1 MEEAKKLFALDIGT
15 RSIVGIILE
24 QQEDQFHVIDILIQ
38 EHTERAMLDGQIHD
52 VLAVSKIIT
61 QIKEQ
66 LETKHGPLKKVSV
79 AAAGRSLKTKRAV
92 SSIGIQGKP
101 MMNKQDILH
110 LELSAVQQAQ
120 ASVAEDQESE
130 KSAFYYCVGYSILY
144 YKLDGEEIGNLIDQ
158 QGEEASVEII
168 ATFLPK
174 VVVESLMSALHRSDL
189 EMEALTLEPIAAI
202 NVLIPQS
209 MRRLN
214 VALVDIGAGT
224 SDIAITDLGT
234 VVAYGM
240 VPVAGDEI
248 TEAISDQLLLD
259 FPRAEQAKRELL
271 TNDSIQV
278 EDILGFETEVTK
290 SEMIEQI
297 SPAINRLTDA
307 ICDEILTLNNN
318 KQPKAVMLVGGGSQ
332 TPALAERIADKLQ
345 LPANRVAIRGIE
357 AIHALTISEH
367 ISRGPELVT
376 PIGIAI
382 AAHKAPVQYKTVY
395 VNEQPVRLFEVT
407 KLTVG
412 DCLLASGIKMNKLYG
427 KPGLAMIV
435 SLNGHQITI
444 PGSHGEA
451 PLLMKNGDLCGLDD
465 KVQSGDEIIVSKGLD
480 GLRAQVLIHDLIDEL
495 PNKTIYVNDQEYTLH
510 AIITRNGEP
519 VGTNHLVLD
528 HDVIKCTVPDTISEM
543 LTVLNLQNLLDRLK
557 PFKLKINGKDTVI
570 PSFSGTL
577 LRNGS
582 QAKMHNSIEH
592 GDKITISNRTEPTL
606 KDLMH
611 VKQMDLECTLPVSFN
626 NKEIQLKKP
635 LVKFKRN
642 GEELALEDFIFD
654 GDALNYIE
662 IKQEP
667 FIFQDIFKAVEINM
681 PQNANGSFLLLKNG
695 ENATF
700 YDPLNAG
707 DQLEIVWP
715 IKQMQT
721 YVNKTSNMAGRRED

>member
-1 MEEAKKLFALDIGT
+1 MYALEETKKLFALDIGT

-52 VLAVSKIIT
+52 VLAVSKIII
-61 QIKEQ
+61 QIKEK
-66 LETKHGPLKKVSV
+66 LEKKHGPLKKVSV

-120 ASVAEDQESE
+120 ALVAEDQESE
-130 KSAFYYCVGYSILY
+130 KSAMYYCVGYSILY

-158 QGEEASVEII
+158 QGNEASVEII

-174 VVVESLMSALHRSDL
+174 VVVESLISALHRSDL

-271 TNDSIQV
+271 TQDSIMV
-278 EDILGFETEVTK
+278 EDILGFEAEVTK
-290 SEMIEQI
+290 SEIIEQI
-297 SPAINRLTDA
+297 SPAINRLTES
-307 ICDEILTLNNN
+307 ICDEILTLNNH

-332 TPALAERIADKLQ
+332 TPALDERIAEKLK
-345 LPANRVAIRGIE
+345 LPANRVAIRGID
-357 AIHALTISEH
+357 AIHALTLSEH

-382 AAHKAPVQYKTVY
+382 AAHKAPVQYKTVH

-412 DCLLASGIKMNKLYG
+412 DCLLAAGIKMNKLYG

-444 PGSHGEA
+444 PGSHGDA
-451 PLLMKNGDLCGLDD
+451 PLLMKNGDICGLDD
-465 KVQSGDEIIVSKGLD
+465 KVLSGDEITVKKGQD
-480 GLRAQVLIHDLIDEL
+480 GLRAEVLIRDLIDEL
-495 PNKTIYVNDQEYTLH
+495 PNKTIYVNDKEYILD
-510 AIITRNGEP
+510 AMIKRNGKAANIEE
-519 VGTNHLVLD
+519 HVLD
-528 HDVIKCTVPDTISEM
+528 HDMIECTVPETISEM
-543 LTVLNLQNLLDRLK
+543 LTALHLEYLLDRLK
-557 PFKLKINGKDTVI
+557 PFKLKINGKDTII
-570 PSFSGTL
+570 PSFSGAL

-582 QAKMHNSIEH
+582 QAKVHNGIDH
-592 GDKITISNRTEPTL
+592 YDKITISKRSEPTL
-606 KDLMH
+606 KDLMLL
-611 VKQMDLECTLPVSFN
+611 KQMVLEFTLPVTFN

-635 LVKFKRN
+635 FALFKRN
-642 GEELALEDFIFD
+642 GEELALEDIISD
-654 GDALNYIE
+654 GDELEYIQ
-662 IKQEP
+662 IRREP
-667 FIFQDIFKAVEINM
+667 FIFQDIFKAVEIAM
-681 PQNANGSFLLLKNG
+681 PQNAKGNFLLLKNG

-700 YDPLNAG
+700 YDELNAG

-721 YVNKTSNMAGRRED
+721 YVNKTSL